1 MGGGFSLPRWL
12 VREIVDPYP
21 ADPGQRIDT
30 LSIARSQACKDCR
43 LGVPTNLSTSSV
55 TLKRVTAGD
64 FAPTN
69 KVFIEPSLPFK
80 VSWNGKETE
89 IRQMTLYH
97 PFPIRIE
104 NVQYD
109 AVLSLNDPSI
119 QGVDTVVLIPLVA
132 GSAASPSSAFLDRIG
147 PQIARVLAVN
157 PETKAYETATAA
169 TGADWLLTN
178 MLPLNGTRVQSGYYQ
193 WFAGR
198 GYESYKDTRNPF
210 VHFVRWR
217 AKEPRINYITL
228 ETPATIS
235 PAVLSAILTLPRTDA
250 LSAISPISPIVTYK
264 PCANTPAP
272 TRPVREGFRP
282 TPDCDPFQY
291 RDTSG
296 ERKKVVLGI
305 VGAIVTL
312 AVIMIGTYIGLL
324 AAGGQLSIQT
334 KQLGDT
340 AGEFIYKQIAAAKAA
355 KAALTGGITGMIA
368 KKAGLPIG
376 LQGGLPASL
385 PSGLLR

>member
-1 MGGGFSLPRWL
+1 MGGGISKLWSWA
-12 VREIVDPYP
+12 VREIQDPYP

-55 TLKRVTAGD
+55 TLRRVTSGD
-64 FAPTN
+64 FAPAN

-97 PFPIRIE
+97 PFPLRIE

-119 QGVDTVVLIPLVA
+119 PGVDTVVLIPLVA
-132 GSAASPSSAFLDRIG
+132 ASAASPASAFLDRIA

-157 PETKAYETATAA
+157 PETKSYDTATAA

-198 GYESYKDTRNPF
+198 GFESYKDTSNPF
-210 VHFVRWR
+210 VHRIRWR

-228 ETPATIS
+228 ETPATVS

-250 LSAISPISPIVTYK
+250 LSAISPVSPIVAYK

-282 TPDCDPFQY
+282 TPECDPFQY
-291 RDTSG
+291 KDTSG

-305 VGAIVTL
+305 IGAIVTL

-334 KQLGDT
+334 KELGDT
-340 AGEFIYKQIAAAKAA
+340 AGEFLYKQVSGFKSIKDRIQGVISG
-355 KAALTGGITGMIA
+355 K
-368 KKAGLPIG
+368 
-376 LQGGLPASL
+376 LQGGLPSSL
-385 PSGLLR
+385 PSGDLASKFMR